1 MAHLATLPLH
11 GTLDLTRWLHGE
23 DSVSLEHRLRRSAL
37 RGEPVA
43 IGSAAA
49 PYLSDR
55 TEDAA
60 ARALLEACAGM
71 AGLEGLEIS
80 ITTRSARILRDLDL
94 LAELDRRH
102 AVTVDVALA
111 AVDRELAWRLE
122 GRESEPRARLDAIE
136 RLAEEGIAARV
147 LWTPRSPGVNDTER
161 ALRRLFEG
169 AVEAGACDVVAAG
182 ETPRPRRLLRSAEAS
197 GPGTLAVFQRLRL
210 EHGFPRPFIG
220 RG

>member
-23 DSVSLEHRLRRSAL
+23 DGVSLERRLQKAAL

-49 PYLSDR
+49 PYLAASR
-55 TEDAA
+55 AEDAA
-60 ARALLEACAGM
+60 ARALLEACASLD
-71 AGLEGLEIS
+71 GLKIS
-80 ITTRSARILRDLDL
+80 ITTRSARILRDLEL

-111 AVDRELAWRLE
+111 AVDTELAWRLE
-122 GRESEPRARLDAIE
+122 GRQSEPRARLDAIE
-136 RLAEEGIAARV
+136 RLAEEGLAARL
-147 LWTPRSPGVNDTER
+147 LWTPRSAGVNDTER
-161 ALRRLFEG
+161 ALRRLFE
-169 AVEAGACDVVAAG
+169 AAWEAGACDVMAESEA
-182 ETPRPRRLLRSAEAS
+182 PRPRRFLKSAVSGIA